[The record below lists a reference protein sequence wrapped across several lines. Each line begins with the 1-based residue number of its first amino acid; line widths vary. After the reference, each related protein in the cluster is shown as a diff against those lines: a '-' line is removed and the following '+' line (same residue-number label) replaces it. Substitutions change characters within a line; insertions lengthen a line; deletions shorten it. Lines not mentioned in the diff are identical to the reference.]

1 MLSQNFFLEAQDAKI
16 TYHEIIFTVQVKD
29 EDAEIFWKKD
39 KKKLILRVEN
49 MKFLLKETNE
59 N

>member
-1 MLSQNFFLEAQDAKI
+1 MLSQKFFLEAQDAKI
-16 TYHEIIFTVQVKD
+16 TYPEIIFTVQVKD